1 MAAIA
6 TQKDADEDLLRLV
19 NRVADIHGAEI
30 TELPPIHDA
39 IDGDVLSDLLGSE
52 FDGELTFTYAGCE
65 VVVAGDGSVRVRE
78 RATLAR

>member
-6 TQKDADEDLLRLV
+6 TQTDADGELLRLV
-19 NRVADIHGAEI
+19 NRVADIRGTDI
-30 TELPPIHDA
+30 TELPPLHDA
-39 IDGDVLSDLLGSE
+39 IDGDVLGDLLGSE

-78 RATLAR
+78 RAPRPR